1 MMLVEQTT
9 LPSGSLPIA
18 DFKDHLRLGT
28 GFADDDAQ
36 DVVLE
41 AALRAAIAAIE
52 AHTSKVTVSR
62 DYEWTV
68 SAWRDLA
75 TQALPIAP
83 VATLAA
89 LTIVDRMGDAEVI
102 DPARYRLVPDPHR
115 PRVTATGFYLPQ
127 IPVGGKAVI
136 AFQAGYGPAWSAVP
150 ADLAHAIFMLAALYY
165 DERTPRGEATSGLP
179 GPIAT
184 LVQPYRELRLFG
196 GSRV

>member
-9 LPSGSLPIA
+9 LPSGSLPVEE
-18 DFKDHLRLGT
+18 FKDHLRLGT

-36 DVVLE
+36 DAVLE

-52 AHTSKVTVSR
+52 AHTSKVTVTR

-83 VATLAA
+83 VTMISA

-127 IPVGGKAVI
+127 IPVGGKAII
-136 AFQAGYGPAWSAVP
+136 AFPAGYGPSWSAVP
-150 ADLAHAIFMLAALYY
+150 ADLAQAVLMLAALYY
-165 DERTPRGEATSGLP
+165 DDRAARTQATSSLP
-179 GPIAT
+179 GQIAT
-184 LVQPYRELRLFG
+184 LVQPYREMRLFG